1 MQLTKIH
8 KDFYFIEDVFTD
20 ETLNFLAIQCIAQKN
35 GKILEQG
42 DTIRNECG
50 INSRA
55 QTMVMESL
63 REPQQLIE
71 EYFNKS
77 AYGNST
83 QLWHDESGYINGL
96 HKDHSPNLQANVQ
109 VYLNDG
115 NKNMGTYIIVEEI
128 LEYSVPYKKNCG
140 YLMFNPTSN
149 LHGTKY
155 PVEGKRLSLYQSYRL
170 TEQPSPIW

>member
-20 ETLNFLAIQCIAQKN
+20 ETLDFLVKECISQKN

-42 DTIRNECG
+42 NTIRNECG
-50 INSRA
+50 INLQA
-55 QTMVMESL
+55 QITVMESL
-63 REPQQLIE
+63 LEPHLLIE

-96 HKDHSPNLQANVQ
+96 HKDQSSNLQATVQ

-115 NKNMGTYIIVEEI
+115 NENMGTYIIVED
-128 LEYSVPYKKNCG
+128 LEYSVPYIRNCG